1 MKMIN
6 SLRFLLFSLI
16 VFFASAFGQ
25 DSIRFDID
33 VYFGMI
39 LKNHPIIK
47 QAKLLDDLAQ
57 REVQQ
62 ARGEG
67 FDPKIQSNYD
77 VKTFSEKRYF
87 EYWQNQLKLPT
98 WFGAEFKLGYDK
110 TGGTLINPDRT
121 MPTNGMTYF
130 GVSVPIGQGLF
141 MDQRRANLRIAQNL
155 REMNKAER
163 NKVVIKILYEAS
175 KSYWEWYARYFR
187 YQKLEEGYQ
196 LAMNR
201 YKFVKSRIQY
211 GEEAGID
218 STEAVILLQNRFV
231 VYKTAEMEFQ
241 NSFIDLNLHIWDDNE
256 QGFEL
261 NQNLRPTA
269 YKNAVDIERISIN
282 QFIEKAKIN
291 HPEILKINAK
301 LKQLA
306 IERRLANENLKPT
319 LNLNYNFLTYGL
331 NMPINGDVN
340 FLKNNYKAGFDF
352 VFPVFL
358 RKERAKQQ
366 LNKIKINQTEFELSF
381 LNRSILNEIN
391 KFYNELTNIQGLLLV
406 QEKLV
411 KDYVVLRDGEYE
423 KFYNG
428 ESSLFLVN
436 TRESNLIESQIKLVE
451 MQSKYEKAKAGLYWS
466 SGSYQLKE

>member
-1 MKMIN
+1 MKNNLKFVFSI
-6 SLRFLLFSLI
+6 LILFYFS
-16 VFFASAFGQ
+16 VSAQ
-25 DSIRFDID
+25 DTVRFDINE
-33 VYFGMI
+33 YFKLI
-39 LKNHPIIK
+39 LKNHPVIK

-67 FDPKIQSNYD
+67 FDPKLQSNYD
-77 VKTFSEKRYF
+77 VKTFSDKRYF
-87 EYWQNQLKLPT
+87 EYWQNQLKIPT
-98 WFGAEFKLGYDK
+98 WFGVEFKAGYDK

-121 MPTNGMTYF
+121 MPINGMTYF

-141 MDQRRANLRIAQNL
+141 LDQRRANLRIAQNMK
-155 REMNKAER
+155 EMNQAER
-163 NKVVIKILYEAS
+163 NKIIIKILFEAS
-175 KSYWEWYARYFR
+175 KSYWEWYFKFNRF
-187 YQKLEEGYQ
+187 QKLEQGYL
-196 LAMNR
+196 LALNR
-201 YKFVKSRIQY
+201 YNFVKSRIKY

-218 STEAVILLQNRFV
+218 STEAGILLQNRFV
-231 VYKTAEMEFQ
+231 VFKTAEMEFQ
-241 NSFIDLNLHIWDDNE
+241 NSFIDMNIHIWDENE

-261 NQNLRPTA
+261 NQNLRPPI
-269 YKNAVDIERISIN
+269 YQNASEIESTLIN
-282 QFIEKAKIN
+282 QFLENAKMS

-319 LNLNYNFLTYGL
+319 LNLNYNFLTKGF
-331 NMPINGDVN
+331 NVPISSDIN
-340 FLKNNYKAGFDF
+340 FLRNDYKAGFDF
-352 VFPVFL
+352 SFPIFL

-366 LNKIKINQTEFELSF
+366 QNKIKISQTEFELSF
-381 LNRSILNEIN
+381 LNRSIVNEIN
-391 KFYNELTNIQGLLLV
+391 KFYNELTNVRSLLLV

-411 KDYVVLRDGEYE
+411 RDYIILRDGEFE

-451 MQSKYEKAKAGLYWS
+451 MQTKYEKAKAGLYWS
-466 SGSYQLKE
+466 SGSYQFKE